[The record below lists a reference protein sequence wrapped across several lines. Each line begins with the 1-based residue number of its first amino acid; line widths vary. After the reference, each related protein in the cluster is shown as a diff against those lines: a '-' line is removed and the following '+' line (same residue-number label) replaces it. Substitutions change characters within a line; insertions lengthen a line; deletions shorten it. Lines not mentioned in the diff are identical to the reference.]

1 MADERCGREG
11 GGEGGRDGGRKGGGG
26 NEGGWA
32 REEMRFERGGIRNKV

>member
-1 MADERCGREG
+1 MGDERYGREVVR
-11 GGEGGRDGGRKGGGG
+11 ERGRKGGRG